1 MGKHA
6 DFETT
11 ELLQIFRQFGIFRNT
26 LPKEHAEFV
35 KQQLQKDYD
44 TVTKTYKLQ
53 GKVYTGTFRENAQ
66 RKRNREAY
74 EKEAKLLKLTM
85 GLRSFF
91 MKIQENCSLS
101 T

>member
-44 TVTKTYKLQ
+44 TVTKNLQ
-53 GKVYTGTFRENAQ
+53 TARKSLHGNFSGKCTAETKPRSL
-66 RKRNREAY
+66 RKRSKTRDRACFD
-74 EKEAKLLKLTM
+74 
-85 GLRSFF
+85 G
-91 MKIQENCSLS
+91 I
-101 T
+101 